1 MNNLTKGKK
10 MYFARIL
17 PSANVYEVC
26 DLTIRTVAETYFVG
40 VDKRDK
46 HAYLFSYNDIDKTVF
61 ANRNDALD
69 KVLIAEDN
77 KPVKEETEKYYEE
90 Y

>member
-40 VDKRDK
+40 GRQ
-46 HAYLFSYNDIDKTVF
+46 AG
-61 ANRNDALD
+61 
-69 KVLIAEDN
+69 
-77 KPVKEETEKYYEE
+77 
-90 Y
+90 